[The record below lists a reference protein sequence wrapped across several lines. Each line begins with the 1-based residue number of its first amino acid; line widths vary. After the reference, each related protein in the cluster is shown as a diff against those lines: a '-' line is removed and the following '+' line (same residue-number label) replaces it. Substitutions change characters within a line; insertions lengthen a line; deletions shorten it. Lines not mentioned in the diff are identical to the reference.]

1 MITLL
6 SYTYE
11 NLEKTVVGLYIILVV
26 LVIVYAWTIIN
37 AKFCKSTDKATI
49 SHLDMLKNNQDEI
62 TSLENRVKSYEIVEV
77 KQKARI
83 DAAEKYI
90 ASLEKKSAEQKNK
103 IDELTDK
110 VKELETDSEFQTSYI
125 EEMEKA
131 KAKKNE
137 RLKQLDER
145 LKEIESMKVT
155 IDFLENR
162 IKTKDKVIEC
172 QAKELETVS
181 KKFSN
186 LLCALTQPDTN
197 YVMREYH
204 GIKIFNGSDK
214 QDVGEIGDSWCSM
227 TEETNGGVIVERQVV
242 YGEYSANIVVK
253 KFESG
258 DIEFDKVNA
267 MFLVEK
273 LNEEF

>member
-1 MITLL
+1 MLTIL

-11 NLEKTVVGLYIILVV
+11 NLEKTIVTLYIILIA
-26 LVIVYAWTIIN
+26 LVIVYAWTLIN

-49 SHLDMLKNNQDEI
+49 SHLDMVNKNNQDEI
-62 TSLENRVKSYEIVEV
+62 
-77 KQKARI
+77 
-83 DAAEKYI
+83 
-90 ASLEKKSAEQKNK
+90 
-103 IDELTDK
+103 DELTEK
-110 VKELETDSEFQTSYI
+110 VKELETDIEFKTSYI
-125 EEMEKA
+125 EDMEKSLA
-131 KAKKNE
+131 NKND
-137 RLKQLDER
+137 RLNKLDEA

-155 IDFLENR
+155 IGFLENR
-162 IKTKDKVIEC
+162 IKTKDKVISE
-172 QAKELETVS
+172 QSKTLESVS

-197 YVMREYH
+197 YVMREYP
-204 GIKIFNGSDK
+204 GIKIFKGSDK
-214 QDVGEIGDSWCSM
+214 QDVGEICDSWCSM

-242 YGEYSANIVVK
+242 YGECSANIVVK

>member
-1 MITLL
+1 MLTIL

-11 NLEKTVVGLYIILVV
+11 NLEKTIVTLYIILIA
-26 LVIVYAWTIIN
+26 LVIVYAWTLIN

-49 SHLDMLKNNQDEI
+49 SHLDMVNKNNQDEI
-62 TSLENRVKSYEIVEV
+62 
-77 KQKARI
+77 
-83 DAAEKYI
+83 
-90 ASLEKKSAEQKNK
+90 
-103 IDELTDK
+103 DELTEK
-110 VKELETDSEFQTSYI
+110 VKELETDSEFKTSYI
-125 EEMEKA
+125 EDMEKSLA
-131 KAKKNE
+131 NKNE
-137 RLKQLDER
+137 RLNKLDEA

-155 IDFLENR
+155 IGFLENR
-162 IKTKDKVIEC
+162 IKTKDKVISE
-172 QAKELETVS
+172 QSKTLESVS

-197 YVMREYH
+197 YVMREYP

-214 QDVGEIGDSWCSM
+214 QVVGEIGDSLCSM

-242 YGEYSANIVVK
+242 YGECSANIVVK

-273 LNEEF
+273 LNEKF

>member
-1 MITLL
+1 MLTILI
-6 SYTYE
+6 YTYE
-11 NLEKTVVGLYIILVV
+11 NLEKTIVTLYIILIA
-26 LVIVYAWTIIN
+26 LVIVYAWTLIN

-49 SHLDMLKNNQDEI
+49 SHLDMVNKNNQDEI
-62 TSLENRVKSYEIVEV
+62 V
-77 KQKARI
+77 
-83 DAAEKYI
+83 
-90 ASLEKKSAEQKNK
+90 
-103 IDELTDK
+103 ELTEK
-110 VKELETDSEFQTSYI
+110 VKELETDSEFKTSYI
-125 EEMEKA
+125 EEIEKSLA
-131 KAKKNE
+131 NKNE
-137 RLKQLDER
+137 RLKQLDKA

-155 IDFLENR
+155 IDLLENR
-162 IKTKDKVIEC
+162 IKTKDKVISE
-172 QAKELETVS
+172 QSKTLESVS

-242 YGEYSANIVVK
+242 YGECSANIVVK

-273 LNEEF
+273 LNENF

>member
-1 MITLL
+1 MLTIL

-11 NLEKTVVGLYIILVV
+11 NLEKTIVTLYIILIA
-26 LVIVYAWTIIN
+26 LVIVYAWTLIN

-49 SHLDMLKNNQDEI
+49 SHLDMVNKNNQDEI
-62 TSLENRVKSYEIVEV
+62 
-77 KQKARI
+77 
-83 DAAEKYI
+83 
-90 ASLEKKSAEQKNK
+90 
-103 IDELTDK
+103 DELMEK
-110 VKELETDSEFQTSYI
+110 VKELETDSEFKTSYI
-125 EEMEKA
+125 EDMEKSLA
-131 KAKKNE
+131 NKNE
-137 RLKQLDER
+137 RLNKLDEA

-155 IDFLENR
+155 IGFLENR
-162 IKTKDKVIEC
+162 IKTKDKVISE
-172 QAKELETVS
+172 QSKSLESVS
-181 KKFSN
+181 TKFSN

-227 TEETNGGVIVERQVV
+227 TEETNGGVIVERKVV
-242 YGEYSANIVVK
+242 YGECSANIVVK

-273 LNEEF
+273 LNEKF

>member
-1 MITLL
+1 MLAIL

-11 NLEKTVVGLYIILVV
+11 NLEKTIVTLYIILIA
-26 LVIVYAWTIIN
+26 LVIVYAWTLIN

-49 SHLDMLKNNQDEI
+49 SHLDMVNKNNQD
-62 TSLENRVKSYEIVEV
+62 V
-77 KQKARI
+77 
-83 DAAEKYI
+83 
-90 ASLEKKSAEQKNK
+90 
-103 IDELTDK
+103 IDELTKK
-110 VKELETDSEFQTSYI
+110 VKELETDSEFKTSYI
-125 EEMEKA
+125 EDMEKSLA
-131 KAKKNE
+131 NKND
-137 RLKQLDER
+137 RLNKLDEA

-155 IDFLENR
+155 IGFLENR
-162 IKTKDKVIEC
+162 IKTKDKVISE
-172 QAKELETVS
+172 QSKTLESVS

-242 YGEYSANIVVK
+242 YGECSANIVVK

-273 LNEEF
+273 LNEKF

>member
-1 MITLL
+1 MLTIL

-11 NLEKTVVGLYIILVV
+11 NLEKTIVTLYIILIA
-26 LVIVYAWTIIN
+26 LVIVYAWTLIN

-49 SHLDMLKNNQDEI
+49 SHLDMVNKNNQDEI
-62 TSLENRVKSYEIVEV
+62 
-77 KQKARI
+77 
-83 DAAEKYI
+83 
-90 ASLEKKSAEQKNK
+90 
-103 IDELTDK
+103 DELTEK
-110 VKELETDSEFQTSYI
+110 VKELETDSEFKTSYI
-125 EEMEKA
+125 EDMEKSLA
-131 KAKKNE
+131 NKNE
-137 RLKQLDER
+137 ILNKLDEA

-155 IDFLENR
+155 IGFLENR
-162 IKTKDKVIEC
+162 IKTKDKVISE
-172 QAKELETVS
+172 QSKTLESVS

-227 TEETNGGVIVERQVV
+227 TEETNGGVIVERKVV
-242 YGEYSANIVVK
+242 YGECSANIVVK

>member
-1 MITLL
+1 MLTIL

-11 NLEKTVVGLYIILVV
+11 NLEKTIVTLYIILIA
-26 LVIVYAWTIIN
+26 LVIVYAWTLIN

-49 SHLDMLKNNQDEI
+49 SHLDMVNKNNQDEI
-62 TSLENRVKSYEIVEV
+62 
-77 KQKARI
+77 
-83 DAAEKYI
+83 
-90 ASLEKKSAEQKNK
+90 
-103 IDELTDK
+103 DELTEK
-110 VKELETDSEFQTSYI
+110 VKELETDSEFKTSYI
-125 EEMEKA
+125 EDMEKSLA
-131 KAKKNE
+131 NKNE
-137 RLKQLDER
+137 RLNKLDEA

-155 IDFLENR
+155 IGFLENR
-162 IKTKDKVIEC
+162 IKTKDKVISE
-172 QAKELETVS
+172 QSKTLESVS
-181 KKFSN
+181 NKFSN

-214 QDVGEIGDSWCSM
+214 QDVGEICDSWCSM
-227 TEETNGGVIVERQVV
+227 KEETNGGVIVERQVV
-242 YGEYSANIVVK
+242 YGECSANIVVK

-273 LNEEF
+273 LNENF

>member
-1 MITLL
+1 MLTIL

-11 NLEKTVVGLYIILVV
+11 NLEKTIVTLYIILIA
-26 LVIVYAWTIIN
+26 LVIVYAWTLIN

-49 SHLDMLKNNQDEI
+49 SHLDMVNKNNQD
-62 TSLENRVKSYEIVEV
+62 V
-77 KQKARI
+77 
-83 DAAEKYI
+83 
-90 ASLEKKSAEQKNK
+90 
-103 IDELTDK
+103 IDELTEK
-110 VKELETDSEFQTSYI
+110 VKELETDSEFKTSYI
-125 EEMEKA
+125 EDMEKSLDN
-131 KAKKNE
+131 KNE
-137 RLKQLDER
+137 RLNKLDEA

-155 IDFLENR
+155 IGFLENR
-162 IKTKDKVIEC
+162 IKTKDKVISE
-172 QAKELETVS
+172 QSKTLESVS

-204 GIKIFNGSDK
+204 GIKILNGSDK

-242 YGEYSANIVVK
+242 YGECSANIVVK

-273 LNEEF
+273 LNEKF

>member
-1 MITLL
+1 MLTILI
-6 SYTYE
+6 YTYE
-11 NLEKTVVGLYIILVV
+11 NLEKTIVTLYIILIA
-26 LVIVYAWTIIN
+26 LVIVYAWTLIN

-49 SHLDMLKNNQDEI
+49 SHLDMVNKNNQDEI
-62 TSLENRVKSYEIVEV
+62 
-77 KQKARI
+77 
-83 DAAEKYI
+83 
-90 ASLEKKSAEQKNK
+90 
-103 IDELTDK
+103 DELTEK
-110 VKELETDSEFQTSYI
+110 VKELETDSEFKTSYI
-125 EEMEKA
+125 EDMEKSLA
-131 KAKKNE
+131 NKNE
-137 RLKQLDER
+137 RLNKLDEA

-155 IDFLENR
+155 IGFLENR
-162 IKTKDKVIEC
+162 IKTKDKVISE
-172 QAKELETVS
+172 QSKTLESVS

-242 YGEYSANIVVK
+242 YGECSANIVVK

-273 LNEEF
+273 LNEKF

>member
-1 MITLL
+1 MITIL

-11 NLEKTVVGLYIILVV
+11 NLEKTIVTLYIILIA
-26 LVIVYAWTIIN
+26 LVIVYSWTLIN

-49 SHLDMLKNNQDEI
+49 SHLDMVKNNNQDEI
-62 TSLENRVKSYEIVEV
+62 
-77 KQKARI
+77 
-83 DAAEKYI
+83 
-90 ASLEKKSAEQKNK
+90 
-103 IDELTDK
+103 DELTEK
-110 VKELETDSEFQTSYI
+110 VKELETDIEFKTSYI
-125 EEMEKA
+125 EDMEKSLA
-131 KAKKNE
+131 NKNE
-137 RLKQLDER
+137 RLNKLDEA

-155 IDFLENR
+155 IGFLENR
-162 IKTKDKVIEC
+162 IKTKDKVISE
-172 QAKELETVS
+172 QSKSLESVS

-214 QDVGEIGDSWCSM
+214 QDVGEIGDYWCSM
-227 TEETNGGVIVERQVV
+227 TEETNGGVIVERKVV
-242 YGEYSANIVVK
+242 YGECSANIVVK

>member
-1 MITLL
+1 MLTIL

-11 NLEKTVVGLYIILVV
+11 NLEKTIVTLYIILIA
-26 LVIVYAWTIIN
+26 LVIVYAWTLIN

-49 SHLDMLKNNQDEI
+49 SHLDMVNKNNQDEI
-62 TSLENRVKSYEIVEV
+62 Y
-77 KQKARI
+77 
-83 DAAEKYI
+83 
-90 ASLEKKSAEQKNK
+90 
-103 IDELTDK
+103 ELTEK
-110 VKELETDSEFQTSYI
+110 VKELETDSEFKTSYI
-125 EEMEKA
+125 EEIEKSLA
-131 KAKKNE
+131 NKNE
-137 RLKQLDER
+137 RLNKLDEA

-155 IDFLENR
+155 IGFLENR
-162 IKTKDKVIEC
+162 IKTKDKVISE
-172 QAKELETVS
+172 QSKTLESVS

-227 TEETNGGVIVERQVV
+227 TEETNGGVIVERKVV
-242 YGEYSANIVVK
+242 YGECSANIVVK

>member
-1 MITLL
+1 MLTILI
-6 SYTYE
+6 YTYE
-11 NLEKTVVGLYIILVV
+11 NLEKTIVTLYIILIA
-26 LVIVYAWTIIN
+26 LVIVYAWTLIN

-49 SHLDMLKNNQDEI
+49 SHLDMVNKNNQDEI
-62 TSLENRVKSYEIVEV
+62 
-77 KQKARI
+77 
-83 DAAEKYI
+83 
-90 ASLEKKSAEQKNK
+90 
-103 IDELTDK
+103 DELTEK
-110 VKELETDSEFQTSYI
+110 VKELETDSEFKTSYI
-125 EEMEKA
+125 EDMEKSLA
-131 KAKKNE
+131 NKND
-137 RLKQLDER
+137 RLNKLDEA

-155 IDFLENR
+155 IGFLENR
-162 IKTKDKVIEC
+162 IKTKDKVISE
-172 QAKELETVS
+172 QSKTLESVS

-186 LLCALTQPDTN
+186 LLCALTHPDTN
-197 YVMREYH
+197 YVMREYP

-214 QDVGEIGDSWCSM
+214 QDVGEICDSWCSM

-242 YGEYSANIVVK
+242 YGECSANIVVK

>member
-1 MITLL
+1 MLTIL

-11 NLEKTVVGLYIILVV
+11 NLEKTIVTLYIILIA
-26 LVIVYAWTIIN
+26 LVIVYAWTLIN

-49 SHLDMLKNNQDEI
+49 SHLDIVKKNNQDEI
-62 TSLENRVKSYEIVEV
+62 
-77 KQKARI
+77 
-83 DAAEKYI
+83 
-90 ASLEKKSAEQKNK
+90 
-103 IDELTDK
+103 DELTEK
-110 VKELETDSEFQTSYI
+110 VKELETDSEFKTSYI
-125 EEMEKA
+125 EDMEKSLA
-131 KAKKNE
+131 NKNE
-137 RLKQLDER
+137 RLNKLDEA

-155 IDFLENR
+155 IGFLENR
-162 IKTKDKVIEC
+162 IKTKDKVISE
-172 QAKELETVS
+172 QSKTLESVS

-197 YVMREYH
+197 YVMREYN

-227 TEETNGGVIVERQVV
+227 TDETNGGVIVERQVV
-242 YGEYSANIVVK
+242 YGECSANIVVK

-273 LNEEF
+273 LNEKF

>member
-1 MITLL
+1 MLTIL

-11 NLEKTVVGLYIILVV
+11 NLEKTIVTLYIILIA
-26 LVIVYAWTIIN
+26 LVIVYAWTLIN

-49 SHLDMLKNNQDEI
+49 SHLDMVKKNNQDEI
-62 TSLENRVKSYEIVEV
+62 
-77 KQKARI
+77 
-83 DAAEKYI
+83 
-90 ASLEKKSAEQKNK
+90 
-103 IDELTDK
+103 DELTEK
-110 VKELETDSEFQTSYI
+110 VNELETDIEFKTSYI
-125 EEMEKA
+125 EDMEKSHA
-131 KAKKNE
+131 NKNE
-137 RLKQLDER
+137 RLKQLDKA
-145 LKEIESMKVT
+145 LKEIESMKIT

-162 IKTKDKVIEC
+162 INTKDKVISE
-172 QAKELETVS
+172 QSKTLESVS

-214 QDVGEIGDSWCSM
+214 QDVGEIGDSLCSM

-242 YGEYSANIVVK
+242 YGECSANIVVK

>member
-1 MITLL
+1 MLPIL

-11 NLEKTVVGLYIILVV
+11 NLEKTIVTLYIILIA
-26 LVIVYAWTIIN
+26 LVIVYAWTLIN

-49 SHLDMLKNNQDEI
+49 SHLDMVNKNNQDEI
-62 TSLENRVKSYEIVEV
+62 
-77 KQKARI
+77 
-83 DAAEKYI
+83 
-90 ASLEKKSAEQKNK
+90 
-103 IDELTDK
+103 DELTEK
-110 VKELETDSEFQTSYI
+110 VKELETDSEFKTSYI
-125 EEMEKA
+125 EDMEKSLA
-131 KAKKNE
+131 NKND
-137 RLKQLDER
+137 RLNKLDEA

-155 IDFLENR
+155 IGFLENR
-162 IKTKDKVIEC
+162 IKTKDKVISE
-172 QAKELETVS
+172 QSKTLESVS

-227 TEETNGGVIVERQVV
+227 TEETNGGVIVERKVV
-242 YGEYSANIVVK
+242 YGECSANIVVK

-258 DIEFDKVNA
+258 DIESDKVNA

-273 LNEEF
+273 LNEKF

>member
-1 MITLL
+1 MLTIL

-11 NLEKTVVGLYIILVV
+11 NLEKTIVTLYIILIA
-26 LVIVYAWTIIN
+26 LVIVYAWTLIN

-49 SHLDMLKNNQDEI
+49 SHLDMVNNNSQDE
-62 TSLENRVKSYEIVEV
+62 
-77 KQKARI
+77 
-83 DAAEKYI
+83 
-90 ASLEKKSAEQKNK
+90 
-103 IDELTDK
+103 IDELTEK
-110 VKELETDSEFQTSYI
+110 VKELETDSEFKTSYI
-125 EEMEKA
+125 EDMEKSLA
-131 KAKKNE
+131 NKNE
-137 RLKQLDER
+137 RLNKLDEA

-155 IDFLENR
+155 IGFLENR
-162 IKTKDKVIEC
+162 IKTKDKVISE
-172 QAKELETVS
+172 QSKTLESVS

-242 YGEYSANIVVK
+242 YGECSANIVVK

>member
-1 MITLL
+1 MLTLL

-11 NLEKTVVGLYIILVV
+11 NLEKTIVTLYIILIS
-26 LVIVYAWTIIN
+26 LVIVYAWTLIN

-49 SHLDMLKNNQDEI
+49 SHLDMVNKNNQDEI
-62 TSLENRVKSYEIVEV
+62 
-77 KQKARI
+77 
-83 DAAEKYI
+83 
-90 ASLEKKSAEQKNK
+90 
-103 IDELTDK
+103 DELTEK
-110 VKELETDSEFQTSYI
+110 VKELETDSEFKTSYI
-125 EEMEKA
+125 EDMEKSLA
-131 KAKKNE
+131 NKNK
-137 RLKQLDER
+137 RLNKLDEA

-155 IDFLENR
+155 IGFLENR
-162 IKTKDKVIEC
+162 IKTKDKVISE
-172 QAKELETVS
+172 QSKTLESVS

-204 GIKIFNGSDK
+204 GIKNFNGSDK

-227 TEETNGGVIVERQVV
+227 TEETNGGVIVERHVV
-242 YGEYSANIVVK
+242 YGECSANIVVK

-273 LNEEF
+273 LNENF

>member
-1 MITLL
+1 MLTIL

-11 NLEKTVVGLYIILVV
+11 NLEKTIVTLYIILIA
-26 LVIVYAWTIIN
+26 LVIVYAWTLIN

-49 SHLDMLKNNQDEI
+49 SHLDMVNKNNQDEI
-62 TSLENRVKSYEIVEV
+62 
-77 KQKARI
+77 
-83 DAAEKYI
+83 
-90 ASLEKKSAEQKNK
+90 
-103 IDELTDK
+103 DELTEK
-110 VKELETDSEFQTSYI
+110 VKELETDSEFKTSYI
-125 EEMEKA
+125 EDMEKSLDN
-131 KAKKNE
+131 KNE
-137 RLKQLDER
+137 MLNKLDEA

-155 IDFLENR
+155 IGFLENR
-162 IKTKDKVIEC
+162 IKTKDKVISE
-172 QAKELETVS
+172 QSKTLESVS

-186 LLCALTQPDTN
+186 LLCALTKPDTN

-242 YGEYSANIVVK
+242 YGECSANIVVK

-273 LNEEF
+273 LNEKF

>member
-1 MITLL
+1 MLTIL

-11 NLEKTVVGLYIILVV
+11 NLEKTIVTLYIILIA
-26 LVIVYAWTIIN
+26 LVIVYAWTLIN

-49 SHLDMLKNNQDEI
+49 SHLDMVNKNNQDEI
-62 TSLENRVKSYEIVEV
+62 
-77 KQKARI
+77 
-83 DAAEKYI
+83 
-90 ASLEKKSAEQKNK
+90 
-103 IDELTDK
+103 DELTEK
-110 VKELETDSEFQTSYI
+110 VKELETDIEFKTSYI
-125 EEMEKA
+125 EDMEKSLA
-131 KAKKNE
+131 NKNE
-137 RLKQLDER
+137 RLNKLDEA

-155 IDFLENR
+155 IGFLENR
-162 IKTKDKVIEC
+162 IKTKDKVISE
-172 QAKELETVS
+172 QSKTLESVS

-242 YGEYSANIVVK
+242 YGECSANIVVK

-273 LNEEF
+273 LNEKF

>member
-1 MITLL
+1 MLTIL

-11 NLEKTVVGLYIILVV
+11 NLEKTIVTLYIILIA
-26 LVIVYAWTIIN
+26 LVIVYAWTLIN

-49 SHLDMLKNNQDEI
+49 SHLDMVNKNNQDEI
-62 TSLENRVKSYEIVEV
+62 
-77 KQKARI
+77 
-83 DAAEKYI
+83 
-90 ASLEKKSAEQKNK
+90 
-103 IDELTDK
+103 DELTEK
-110 VKELETDSEFQTSYI
+110 VKELETDSEFKTSYI
-125 EEMEKA
+125 EDMEKYLA
-131 KAKKNE
+131 NKNE
-137 RLKQLDER
+137 RLNKLDEA

-155 IDFLENR
+155 IGFLENR
-162 IKTKDKVIEC
+162 IKTKDKVISE
-172 QAKELETVS
+172 QSKTLESVS

-214 QDVGEIGDSWCSM
+214 QDVGEIGDSLCSM
-227 TEETNGGVIVERQVV
+227 TEETNGGVIVERKVV
-242 YGEYSANIVVK
+242 YGECSANIVVK

-273 LNEEF
+273 LNEKF

>member
-1 MITLL
+1 MLTIL

-11 NLEKTVVGLYIILVV
+11 NLEKTIVTLYIILIA
-26 LVIVYAWTIIN
+26 LVIVYAWTLIN

-49 SHLDMLKNNQDEI
+49 SHLDMVNKNNQDEI
-62 TSLENRVKSYEIVEV
+62 
-77 KQKARI
+77 
-83 DAAEKYI
+83 
-90 ASLEKKSAEQKNK
+90 
-103 IDELTDK
+103 DELTEK
-110 VKELETDSEFQTSYI
+110 VKELETDSEFKTSYI
-125 EEMEKA
+125 EDMEKSLA
-131 KAKKNE
+131 NKNE
-137 RLKQLDER
+137 RLNKLDEA

-155 IDFLENR
+155 IGFLENR
-162 IKTKDKVIEC
+162 IKTKDKVISE
-172 QAKELETVS
+172 QSKTLESVS

-214 QDVGEIGDSWCSM
+214 QDFGEIGDSWCSM

-242 YGEYSANIVVK
+242 YGECSANIVVK

>member
-1 MITLL
+1 MLAIL

-11 NLEKTVVGLYIILVV
+11 NLEKTIVTLYIILIA
-26 LVIVYAWTIIN
+26 LVIVYAWTLIN

-49 SHLDMLKNNQDEI
+49 SHLDMVNKNNQD
-62 TSLENRVKSYEIVEV
+62 V
-77 KQKARI
+77 
-83 DAAEKYI
+83 
-90 ASLEKKSAEQKNK
+90 
-103 IDELTDK
+103 IDELTKK
-110 VKELETDSEFQTSYI
+110 VKELETDSEFKTSYI
-125 EEMEKA
+125 EDMEKSLA
-131 KAKKNE
+131 NKND
-137 RLKQLDER
+137 RLNKLDEA

-155 IDFLENR
+155 IGFLENR
-162 IKTKDKVIEC
+162 IKTKDKVISE
-172 QAKELETVS
+172 QSKTLESVS

-242 YGEYSANIVVK
+242 YGECSANIVVK

>member
-1 MITLL
+1 MLRIL

-11 NLEKTVVGLYIILVV
+11 NLEKTIVTLYIILIA
-26 LVIVYAWTIIN
+26 LVIVYAWTLIN

-49 SHLDMLKNNQDEI
+49 SHLDMVNKNNQDEI
-62 TSLENRVKSYEIVEV
+62 
-77 KQKARI
+77 
-83 DAAEKYI
+83 
-90 ASLEKKSAEQKNK
+90 
-103 IDELTDK
+103 DELTEK
-110 VKELETDSEFQTSYI
+110 VKELETDSEFKTSYI
-125 EEMEKA
+125 EDMEKSLA
-131 KAKKNE
+131 NKNE
-137 RLKQLDER
+137 RLNKLDEA

-155 IDFLENR
+155 IGFLENR
-162 IKTKDKVIEC
+162 IKTKDKVISE
-172 QAKELETVS
+172 QSKTLESVS

-197 YVMREYH
+197 YVMREYN

-242 YGEYSANIVVK
+242 YGECSANIVVK

-267 MFLVEK
+267 MLLVEK
-273 LNEEF
+273 LNEKF

>member
-1 MITLL
+1 MLTIL

-11 NLEKTVVGLYIILVV
+11 NLEKTIVTLYIILIA
-26 LVIVYAWTIIN
+26 LVIVYAWTLIN

-49 SHLDMLKNNQDEI
+49 SHLDMVNKNNQDEI
-62 TSLENRVKSYEIVEV
+62 
-77 KQKARI
+77 
-83 DAAEKYI
+83 
-90 ASLEKKSAEQKNK
+90 
-103 IDELTDK
+103 DELTEK
-110 VKELETDSEFQTSYI
+110 VKELETDSEFKTSYI
-125 EEMEKA
+125 EDMEKSLA
-131 KAKKNE
+131 NKNE
-137 RLKQLDER
+137 RLNKLDEA

-155 IDFLENR
+155 IGFLENR
-162 IKTKDKVIEC
+162 IKTKDKVISE
-172 QAKELETVS
+172 QSKTLESVY

-227 TEETNGGVIVERQVV
+227 TEETNGGVIVERKVV
-242 YGEYSANIVVK
+242 YGECSANIVVK

-267 MFLVEK
+267 MFLIEK
-273 LNEEF
+273 LNEKF

>member
-1 MITLL
+1 MLTIL

-11 NLEKTVVGLYIILVV
+11 NLEKTIVTLYIILIA
-26 LVIVYAWTIIN
+26 LVIVYAWTLIN

-49 SHLDMLKNNQDEI
+49 SHLDMVNKNNQDEI
-62 TSLENRVKSYEIVEV
+62 N
-77 KQKARI
+77 
-83 DAAEKYI
+83 
-90 ASLEKKSAEQKNK
+90 
-103 IDELTDK
+103 ELTEK
-110 VKELETDSEFQTSYI
+110 VKELETDSEFKTSYI
-125 EEMEKA
+125 EDMEKSLA
-131 KAKKNE
+131 NKNE
-137 RLKQLDER
+137 RLNKLDEA

-155 IDFLENR
+155 IGFLENR
-162 IKTKDKVIEC
+162 IKTKDKVISE
-172 QAKELETVS
+172 QSKTLESVS

-242 YGEYSANIVVK
+242 YGECSANIVVK

-273 LNEEF
+273 LNEKF

>member
-1 MITLL
+1 MLTIL

-11 NLEKTVVGLYIILVV
+11 NLEKTIVTLYIILIA
-26 LVIVYAWTIIN
+26 LVIVYAWTLIN

-49 SHLDMLKNNQDEI
+49 SHLDMVNKNNQDEI
-62 TSLENRVKSYEIVEV
+62 
-77 KQKARI
+77 
-83 DAAEKYI
+83 
-90 ASLEKKSAEQKNK
+90 
-103 IDELTDK
+103 DELTEK
-110 VKELETDSEFQTSYI
+110 VKELETDIEFKTSYI
-125 EEMEKA
+125 EDMEKSLA
-131 KAKKNE
+131 NKNE
-137 RLKQLDER
+137 RLNKLDEA
-145 LKEIESMKVT
+145 LKEIKSMKVT
-155 IDFLENR
+155 IGLLENR
-162 IKTKDKVIEC
+162 IKTKDKVISE
-172 QAKELETVS
+172 QSKTLESVS

-197 YVMREYH
+197 YVMREYN
-204 GIKIFNGSDK
+204 GIKIFHGSDN

-242 YGEYSANIVVK
+242 YGECSANIVVK

-273 LNEEF
+273 LNEKF

>member
-1 MITLL
+1 MLTIL

-11 NLEKTVVGLYIILVV
+11 NLEKTIVTLYIILIA
-26 LVIVYAWTIIN
+26 LVIVYAWTLIN

-49 SHLDMLKNNQDEI
+49 SHLDMVNKNNQDEI
-62 TSLENRVKSYEIVEV
+62 
-77 KQKARI
+77 
-83 DAAEKYI
+83 
-90 ASLEKKSAEQKNK
+90 
-103 IDELTDK
+103 DELTEK
-110 VKELETDSEFQTSYI
+110 VKELETDSEFKTSYI
-125 EEMEKA
+125 EDMEKSLA
-131 KAKKNE
+131 NKNE
-137 RLKQLDER
+137 RLNKLDEA

-155 IDFLENR
+155 IGFLENR
-162 IKTKDKVIEC
+162 IKTKDKVISE
-172 QAKELETVS
+172 QSKTLESVS

-242 YGEYSANIVVK
+242 YGEWSANIVVK

-273 LNEEF
+273 LNEKF

>member
-1 MITLL
+1 MLTIL

-11 NLEKTVVGLYIILVV
+11 NLEKTIVTLYIILIA
-26 LVIVYAWTIIN
+26 LVIVYAWTLIN

-49 SHLDMLKNNQDEI
+49 SHLDMVNKNNQDEI
-62 TSLENRVKSYEIVEV
+62 
-77 KQKARI
+77 
-83 DAAEKYI
+83 
-90 ASLEKKSAEQKNK
+90 
-103 IDELTDK
+103 DELTEK
-110 VKELETDSEFQTSYI
+110 VKELETDSEFKTSYI
-125 EEMEKA
+125 EDMENSLA
-131 KAKKNE
+131 NKNE
-137 RLKQLDER
+137 RLNKLDEA

-155 IDFLENR
+155 IGFLENR
-162 IKTKDKVIEC
+162 IKTKDKVISE
-172 QAKELETVS
+172 QSKTLESVS

-204 GIKIFNGSDK
+204 GIKIFHGSDK

-227 TEETNGGVIVERQVV
+227 TDETNGGVIVERQVV
-242 YGEYSANIVVK
+242 YGECSANIVVK

>member
-1 MITLL
+1 MITIL

-11 NLEKTVVGLYIILVV
+11 NLEKTIVTLYIILIA
-26 LVIVYAWTIIN
+26 LVIVYAWTLIN

-49 SHLDMLKNNQDEI
+49 SHLDMVNKNNQDEI
-62 TSLENRVKSYEIVEV
+62 
-77 KQKARI
+77 
-83 DAAEKYI
+83 
-90 ASLEKKSAEQKNK
+90 
-103 IDELTDK
+103 DELTEK
-110 VKELETDSEFQTSYI
+110 VKELETDSEFKTSYI
-125 EEMEKA
+125 EDMEKSLA
-131 KAKKNE
+131 NKNE
-137 RLKQLDER
+137 RLNKLDEA

-155 IDFLENR
+155 IGFLENR
-162 IKTKDKVIEC
+162 IKTKDKVISE
-172 QAKELETVS
+172 QSKTLESVS

-242 YGEYSANIVVK
+242 YGECSANIVVK

-273 LNEEF
+273 LNEKF

>member
-1 MITLL
+1 MLTIL

-11 NLEKTVVGLYIILVV
+11 NLEKTIVTLYIILIA
-26 LVIVYAWTIIN
+26 LVIVYAWTLIN

-49 SHLDMLKNNQDEI
+49 SHLDMVNKNNQDEI
-62 TSLENRVKSYEIVEV
+62 
-77 KQKARI
+77 
-83 DAAEKYI
+83 
-90 ASLEKKSAEQKNK
+90 
-103 IDELTDK
+103 DELTEK
-110 VKELETDSEFQTSYI
+110 VKELETDSEFKTSYI
-125 EEMEKA
+125 EDMEKSLA
-131 KAKKNE
+131 NKNE
-137 RLKQLDER
+137 RLNKLDEA

-155 IDFLENR
+155 IGFLENR
-162 IKTKDKVIEC
+162 IKTKDKVISE
-172 QAKELETVS
+172 QSKTLESVS

-227 TEETNGGVIVERQVV
+227 TEETNGGVIVERKVV
-242 YGEYSANIVVK
+242 YGECSANIVVK

>member
-1 MITLL
+1 MLTIL

-11 NLEKTVVGLYIILVV
+11 NLEKTIVTLYIILIA
-26 LVIVYAWTIIN
+26 LVIVYAWTLIN

-49 SHLDMLKNNQDEI
+49 SHLDMVNKNNQDEI
-62 TSLENRVKSYEIVEV
+62 Y
-77 KQKARI
+77 
-83 DAAEKYI
+83 
-90 ASLEKKSAEQKNK
+90 
-103 IDELTDK
+103 ELTEK
-110 VKELETDSEFQTSYI
+110 VNELETDSEFKTSYI
-125 EEMEKA
+125 EEIEKSLA
-131 KAKKNE
+131 NKNE
-137 RLKQLDER
+137 RLNKLDEA

-155 IDFLENR
+155 IGFLENR
-162 IKTKDKVIEC
+162 IKTKDKVISE
-172 QAKELETVS
+172 QSKTLESVS

-214 QDVGEIGDSWCSM
+214 QDVGEIGDSLCSM

-242 YGEYSANIVVK
+242 YGECSANIVVK

>member
-1 MITLL
+1 MLTIL

-11 NLEKTVVGLYIILVV
+11 NLEKTIVTLYIILIA
-26 LVIVYAWTIIN
+26 LVIVYAWTLIN

-49 SHLDMLKNNQDEI
+49 SHLDMVNKNNQDEI
-62 TSLENRVKSYEIVEV
+62 
-77 KQKARI
+77 
-83 DAAEKYI
+83 
-90 ASLEKKSAEQKNK
+90 
-103 IDELTDK
+103 DELTEK
-110 VKELETDSEFQTSYI
+110 VKELETDSEFKTSYI
-125 EEMEKA
+125 EDMEKSLA
-131 KAKKNE
+131 NKNE
-137 RLKQLDER
+137 RLNKLDEA

-155 IDFLENR
+155 IGFLENR
-162 IKTKDKVIEC
+162 IKTKDKVISE
-172 QAKELETVS
+172 QSKTLESVS

-197 YVMREYH
+197 YVMREYQ

-227 TEETNGGVIVERQVV
+227 TEETNGGVIVERKVV
-242 YGEYSANIVVK
+242 YGECSANIVVK

-273 LNEEF
+273 LNEKF

>member
-1 MITLL
+1 MLTILI
-6 SYTYE
+6 YTYE
-11 NLEKTVVGLYIILVV
+11 NLEKTIVTLYIILIA
-26 LVIVYAWTIIN
+26 LVIVYAWTLIN
-37 AKFCKSTDKATI
+37 AKFCKSIDKATI
-49 SHLDMLKNNQDEI
+49 SHLDMVNKNNQD
-62 TSLENRVKSYEIVEV
+62 V
-77 KQKARI
+77 
-83 DAAEKYI
+83 
-90 ASLEKKSAEQKNK
+90 
-103 IDELTDK
+103 IDELTEK
-110 VKELETDSEFQTSYI
+110 VKELETDSEFKTSYI
-125 EEMEKA
+125 EDMEKSLA
-131 KAKKNE
+131 NKNE
-137 RLKQLDER
+137 RLNKLDKA
-145 LKEIESMKVT
+145 LKEIESMKAT

-162 IKTKDKVIEC
+162 IKTKDKVIEG

-214 QDVGEIGDSWCSM
+214 QDFGEIGDSWCSM

-242 YGEYSANIVVK
+242 YGECSANIVVK

-273 LNEEF
+273 LNENI

>member
-1 MITLL
+1 MLTIL

-11 NLEKTVVGLYIILVV
+11 NLEKTIVTLYIILIA
-26 LVIVYAWTIIN
+26 LVIVYAWTLIN
-37 AKFCKSTDKATI
+37 AKFCKSTDKAII
-49 SHLDMLKNNQDEI
+49 SHLDMVNKNNQDEI
-62 TSLENRVKSYEIVEV
+62 
-77 KQKARI
+77 
-83 DAAEKYI
+83 
-90 ASLEKKSAEQKNK
+90 
-103 IDELTDK
+103 DELTEK
-110 VKELETDSEFQTSYI
+110 VKELETDSEFKTSYI
-125 EEMEKA
+125 EDMEKSLA
-131 KAKKNE
+131 NKNE
-137 RLKQLDER
+137 RLNKLDEA

-155 IDFLENR
+155 IGFLENR
-162 IKTKDKVIEC
+162 IKTKDKVISE
-172 QAKELETVS
+172 QSKTLESVS

-227 TEETNGGVIVERQVV
+227 TEETNGGVIVERKVV
-242 YGEYSANIVVK
+242 YGECSANIVVK

-273 LNEEF
+273 LNEKF

>member
-1 MITLL
+1 MLTIL

-11 NLEKTVVGLYIILVV
+11 NLEKTIVTLYIILIA
-26 LVIVYAWTIIN
+26 LVIVYAWTLIN

-49 SHLDMLKNNQDEI
+49 SHLDMVNKNNKDE
-62 TSLENRVKSYEIVEV
+62 
-77 KQKARI
+77 
-83 DAAEKYI
+83 
-90 ASLEKKSAEQKNK
+90 
-103 IDELTDK
+103 IDELTEK
-110 VKELETDSEFQTSYI
+110 VKELETDSEFKTSYI
-125 EEMEKA
+125 EDMEKSLA
-131 KAKKNE
+131 NKNE
-137 RLKQLDER
+137 RLNKLDEA

-155 IDFLENR
+155 IGFLENR
-162 IKTKDKVIEC
+162 IKTKDKVISE
-172 QAKELETVS
+172 QSKTLESVS

-242 YGEYSANIVVK
+242 YGECSANIVVK

-273 LNEEF
+273 LNENF

>member
-1 MITLL
+1 MLTIL

-11 NLEKTVVGLYIILVV
+11 NLEKTIVTLYIILIA
-26 LVIVYAWTIIN
+26 LVIVYAWTLIN

-49 SHLDMLKNNQDEI
+49 SHLDMVNKNNQDEI
-62 TSLENRVKSYEIVEV
+62 
-77 KQKARI
+77 
-83 DAAEKYI
+83 
-90 ASLEKKSAEQKNK
+90 
-103 IDELTDK
+103 DELTEK
-110 VKELETDSEFQTSYI
+110 VKELETDSEFKTSYI
-125 EEMEKA
+125 EDMEKYLA
-131 KAKKNE
+131 NKNE
-137 RLKQLDER
+137 RLNKLDEA

-155 IDFLENR
+155 IGFLENR
-162 IKTKDKVIEC
+162 IKTKDKVISE
-172 QAKELETVS
+172 QSKTLESVS

-242 YGEYSANIVVK
+242 YGECSANIVVK

>member
-1 MITLL
+1 MLTIL

-11 NLEKTVVGLYIILVV
+11 NLEKTIVTLYIILIA
-26 LVIVYAWTIIN
+26 LVIVYAWTLIN

-49 SHLDMLKNNQDEI
+49 SHLDMVNKNNQDEI
-62 TSLENRVKSYEIVEV
+62 Y
-77 KQKARI
+77 
-83 DAAEKYI
+83 
-90 ASLEKKSAEQKNK
+90 
-103 IDELTDK
+103 ELTEK
-110 VKELETDSEFQTSYI
+110 VKELETDSEFKTSYI
-125 EEMEKA
+125 EDMEKSLA
-131 KAKKNE
+131 NKNE
-137 RLKQLDER
+137 RLNKLDEA

-155 IDFLENR
+155 IGFLENR
-162 IKTKDKVIEC
+162 IKTKDKVISE
-172 QAKELETVS
+172 QSKTLESVS

-186 LLCALTQPDTN
+186 ILCALTQPDTN

-242 YGEYSANIVVK
+242 YGECSANIVVK

-273 LNEEF
+273 LNEKF